1 MKKILLAGLLAVTA
15 FGYEATGVDVEFE
28 AFKTPLKI
36 GVKGGFDKIA
46 LHSKEADTLKDMLL
60 GTAVTID
67 TASVDS
73 KNPGRDKKLV
83 HNFFEVQGVKSIQAK
98 IVKVDTKVLTVAIT
112 MNGKTLDIPMKYE
125 EEDREIEAEGVID
138 LADFGMLPSL
148 KAINKACYE
157 KHQGKTWQDVELEF
171 EIKYKK

>member
-1 MKKILLAGLLAVTA
+1 MKKILLAGLLAAAA
-15 FGYEATGVDVEFE
+15 FGYEATDVDVEFK

-46 LHSKEADTLKDMLL
+46 LHSKEADSLNGLLL
-60 GTAVTID
+60 GTSITID

-83 HNFFEVQGVKSIQAK
+83 HSFFEVQGVKNIEAK
-98 IVKVDTKVLTVAIT
+98 IVKVDAKVLTVAIT

-125 EEDREIEAEGVID
+125 NEHNEIEAEGVID

-148 KAINKACYE
+148 KAINTACYE

-171 EIKYKK
+171 ELKYRK

>member
-1 MKKILLAGLLAVTA
+1 MKKILLAGMLAAAA
-15 FGYEATGVDVEFE
+15 FGYEATGIDVEFK

-46 LHSKEADTLKDMLL
+46 LHSKPANHLNDMLL
-60 GTAVTID
+60 NTSVTID
-67 TASVDS
+67 TTSVDS

-83 HNFFEVQGVKSIQAK
+83 HNFFEVQGVQSIQAK

-112 MNGKTLDIPMKYE
+112 MNGKTLNVPMKYE
-125 EEDREIEAEGVID
+125 NEHNEIEAKGVID

-148 KAINKACYE
+148 QSINKACYA
-157 KHQGKTWQDVELEF
+157 KHQGKTWQDVDLEF
-171 EIKYKK
+171 ELKYK

>member
-1 MKKILLAGLLAVTA
+1 MKKILLAGMLAAAA
-15 FGYEATGVDVEFE
+15 FGYEATGVDVEFK

-46 LHSKEADTLKDMLL
+46 LHSKEAGKLKDMLL
-60 GTAVTID
+60 GTSVTID

-83 HNFFEVQGVKSIQAK
+83 HNFFEVQGVKNIQAK
-98 IVKVDTKVLTVAIT
+98 IVKVDTKVLTVAVT
-112 MNGKTLDIPMKYE
+112 MNGKTLNVPMKYE
-125 EEDREIEAEGVID
+125 NEHNEIEAEGVID

-148 KAINKACYE
+148 QAINKACYA
-157 KHQGKTWQDVELEF
+157 KHQGKTWQDVDLEF
-171 EIKYKK
+171 ELKYKK

>member
-1 MKKILLAGLLAVTA
+1 MKKILLTGLLVAAA
-15 FGYEATGVDVEFE
+15 FGYEATGIEVEFK

-36 GVKGGFDKIA
+36 GVKGGFDKIS
-46 LHSKEADTLKDMLL
+46 LHSKPAKKLKNMLL
-60 GTAVTID
+60 NTSVMIE

-83 HNFFEVQGVKSIQAK
+83 HNFFDVQGVGKIEAK

-112 MNGKTLDIPMKYE
+112 MNGKTVDVPMKYE
-125 EEDREIEAEGVID
+125 NEHKEIEAEGVID

-148 KAINKACYE
+148 GAITKACYE
-157 KHQGKTWQDVELEF
+157 KHRGKTWQDVELEF
-171 EIKYKK
+171 ELQYK

>member
-1 MKKILLAGLLAVTA
+1 MKKILLAGLLAAAA
-15 FGYEATGVDVEFE
+15 FGYEATGIDVEFK

-46 LHSKEADTLKDMLL
+46 LHSKEAGTLQDMLL
-60 GTAVTID
+60 GTSVVID
-67 TASVDS
+67 TASVNS

-83 HNFFEVQGVKSIQAK
+83 HSFFNVQGVAKIEAK
-98 IVKVDTKVLTVAIT
+98 IVKVDSKVLTVAIT

-125 EEDREIEAEGVID
+125 DEDKEIEAEGVID

-157 KHQGKTWQDVELEF
+157 MHQGKTWQDVELEF
-171 EIKYKK
+171 ELKYKK